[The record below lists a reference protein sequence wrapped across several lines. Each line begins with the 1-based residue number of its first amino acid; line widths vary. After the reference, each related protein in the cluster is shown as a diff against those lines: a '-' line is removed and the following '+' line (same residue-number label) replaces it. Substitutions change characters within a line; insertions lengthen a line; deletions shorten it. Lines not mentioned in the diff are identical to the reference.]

1 VHWLV
6 DSAIAFLVMA
16 FVALLL
22 GVAIWWIVVV
32 ALLIG
37 LPAAPWTRGA
47 EERALARRDPPD
59 A

>member
-1 VHWLV
+1 M
-6 DSAIAFLVMA
+6 FLVMA

-22 GVAIWWIVVV
+22 GVSIWSVVIV

-37 LPAAPWTRGA
+37 LPLAPWTRRA
-47 EERALARRDPPD
+47 EERALARRETPE